1 MITTTFDL
9 LSAHPFL
16 SGMDQETLHRLVPWG
31 RRALFH
37 EGARVF
43 SEGGRADR
51 CWLIRDGR
59 VRLDAE
65 VPGHG
70 PVVVDELGPGS
81 VLGWSWL
88 FPPYRWHL
96 GASAVEQTLTVA
108 LDGPGLLRL
117 CDEDPTIGYELYRR
131 FMAVV
136 VDRLQATRQRLLD
149 LKLGRT

>member
-1 MITTTFDL
+1 MFPTTSDL
-9 LSAHPFL
+9 LATHPFL
-16 SGMDQETLHRLVPWG
+16 SGVDDDTLQRLAPWA

-37 EGARVF
+37 KGARVF

-51 CWLIRDGR
+51 CWLIRDGL
-59 VRLDAE
+59 VRLDAD

-70 PVVVDELGPGS
+70 PVVVDEIGPGS

-96 GASAVEQTLTVA
+96 GATAVEQTLTVA
-108 LDGPGLLRL
+108 LDGPGLRRL
-117 CDEDPTIGYELYRR
+117 CDEDPRIGYELYRR

-149 LKLGRT
+149 LELGR